1 MKKKFLIEGMTCT
14 ACQGHVF
21 NAGNNLKDVS
31 NVNVNLITNTLELDT
46 NLNNQEIISAV
57 KLAGYKATPIEE
69 NIYQKKDN
77 TQKNKLII
85 SLVFWVLLMI
95 IAMGSMANIPL
106 LSFFMTTEGAI
117 YYSVIQIVLLVPIV
131 ILNFHYFIN
140 GFKRL
145 FKLAPTMDSLVAIGS
160 TFSIL
165 YGIYGTIMI
174 IYGMSINN
182 ETIIH
187 QFHHDLYFEGAGTI
201 LTLVSVGKFIETHS
215 KAKTSNALNMLLD
228 LTGKK
233 TLLVKDNKE
242 EEIDIDQIEVGNILK
257 IIPGMSIPVD
267 GKIIKG
273 TSNVDESSISGEAI
287 PILKNKNSKVISGT
301 MNLDGVIYIKATSTI
316 KTSTLS
322 QIIKMVEDV
331 SLSKA
336 PLTRI
341 ADKVSGVFV
350 PIVIGLA
357 LITFIIWIC
366 VTRDFAFSISLAIS
380 VLVIS
385 CPCALGLA
393 TPIAAMIASGIGAK
407 NHILF
412 KNHEAL
418 EKLSV
423 IDTVV
428 LDKTGTITNGK
439 PIIKSYT
446 SYDDKFFNI
455 LYGLEKNSSHPLA
468 KCIVNYCKENKIKGE
483 KLTSIKN
490 IPGLGIKGNLNNIE
504 FYAGN
509 KKLFEKF
516 NLDLKMINENN
527 SSLIILGTNN
537 KLYGYVLI
545 DDTLKDNSSYAIS
558 LFKKDKIR
566 TIMLTGDQENNAQY
580 VKDISGVDEAY
591 GNLLPIDKANKII
604 ELNKNHKTLMIGDGI
619 NDAVALESAFVSM
632 AIGAGSDIALESSD
646 IILSS
651 NDLLSAYNAYRL
663 SKKTI
668 TNIKFNLFWAFF
680 YNVIA
685 IPLAMG
691 ALYIPFGIKL
701 NPMIAS
707 FAMCLSSISVVLTAM
722 TLFNFKNVEVKT
734 MEKEI
739 FVEGM
744 MCTHCEHH
752 VKEALE
758 KIKGVKEATP
768 DFKTGKVILKCS
780 KEIKN
785 EDIAKAV
792 LKAGYKLK

>member
-21 NAGNNLKDVS
+21 NAVNNLKDVS

-85 SLVFWVLLMI
+85 SLVFWILLMI

-106 LSFFMTTEGAI
+106 LSFFMTTKGAI

-233 TLLVKDNKE
+233 ALLVKDNKE

-357 LITFIIWIC
+357 LITFII
-366 VTRDFAFSISLAIS
+366 L
-380 VLVIS
+380 
-385 CPCALGLA
+385 
-393 TPIAAMIASGIGAK
+393 
-407 NHILF
+407 
-412 KNHEAL
+412 
-418 EKLSV
+418 
-423 IDTVV
+423 
-428 LDKTGTITNGK
+428 
-439 PIIKSYT
+439 
-446 SYDDKFFNI
+446 
-455 LYGLEKNSSHPLA
+455 
-468 KCIVNYCKENKIKGE
+468 
-483 KLTSIKN
+483 
-490 IPGLGIKGNLNNIE
+490 
-504 FYAGN
+504 
-509 KKLFEKF
+509 
-516 NLDLKMINENN
+516 
-527 SSLIILGTNN
+527 
-537 KLYGYVLI
+537 
-545 DDTLKDNSSYAIS
+545 
-558 LFKKDKIR
+558 
-566 TIMLTGDQENNAQY
+566 
-580 VKDISGVDEAY
+580 
-591 GNLLPIDKANKII
+591 
-604 ELNKNHKTLMIGDGI
+604 
-619 NDAVALESAFVSM
+619 
-632 AIGAGSDIALESSD
+632 
-646 IILSS
+646 
-651 NDLLSAYNAYRL
+651 
-663 SKKTI
+663 
-668 TNIKFNLFWAFF
+668 
-680 YNVIA
+680 
-685 IPLAMG
+685 
-691 ALYIPFGIKL
+691 
-701 NPMIAS
+701 
-707 FAMCLSSISVVLTAM
+707 
-722 TLFNFKNVEVKT
+722 
-734 MEKEI
+734 
-739 FVEGM
+739 
-744 MCTHCEHH
+744 
-752 VKEALE
+752 
-758 KIKGVKEATP
+758 
-768 DFKTGKVILKCS
+768 
-780 KEIKN
+780 
-785 EDIAKAV
+785 
-792 LKAGYKLK
+792 